1 MLEKKTLSV
10 ENTVIVGI
18 INAQQNE
25 DQSKEYL
32 DELEFLAH
40 TAGGKVI
47 KRFTQKISL
56 PQNIYWKWKIS

>member
-1 MLEKKTLSV
+1 MLEKKALTV

-18 INAQQNE
+18 INSQQNE

-40 TAGGKVI
+40 TAGGEVI
-47 KRFTQKISL
+47 KRFTRRS
-56 PQNIYWKWKIS
+56 NEAGD